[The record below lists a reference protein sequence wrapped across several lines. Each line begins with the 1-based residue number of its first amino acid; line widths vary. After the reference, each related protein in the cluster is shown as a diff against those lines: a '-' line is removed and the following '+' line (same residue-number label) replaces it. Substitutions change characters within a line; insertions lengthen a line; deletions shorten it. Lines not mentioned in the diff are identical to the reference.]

1 MRAVSQGR
9 DGMAEVI
16 VGLKVLPKTVDI
28 DLDLL
33 EKRIKEAIDPDKIQR
48 EPIAFGLVAFLVVKL
63 VPDASGQV
71 DELEKKLRDIEEVG
85 EVEVT
90 GVTRSL

>member
-1 MRAVSQGR
+1 
-9 DGMAEVI
+9 MAEVI